1 MARKTFISY
10 KYSEA
15 TQLRDVIIQKMG
27 DDARYYTGETSDSPD
42 MTGSKT
48 ETIKENLKDMMYRTS
63 VSIVIISP
71 NMKQSNWI
79 DWEIEYTLKR
89 IKRGDLTSASNG
101 LLGVIM
107 KYNGGYDWLISTTKK
122 DDGCSSRSFNTSLL
136 YDIINGNRFNR
147 KGEEKYSCTTCKS
160 YDWLDGSY
168 MSLITEDTFLKD
180 INKYIENAYDK
191 SKIITEFEPQRQ
203 K

>member
-27 DDARYYTGETSDSPD
+27 DDAKYYTGETSDSPD

-48 ETIKENLKDMMYRTS
+48 DTIKETLKNMMYHTS
-63 VSIVIISP
+63 VTIVIISP
-71 NMKQSNWI
+71 NMKQSKWI

-101 LLGVIM
+101 LVGVIM
-107 KYNGGYDWLISTTKK
+107 KYKGNYDWLINSNKRE
-122 DDGCSSRSFNTSLL
+122 DGCTTRSFNDTLL

-168 MSLITEDTFLKD
+168 ISLIEEDTFLKD
-180 INKYIENAYDK
+180 IDKYIENAYDK
-191 SKIITEFEPQRQ
+191 SKIILEFDPQRQ